1 MINLLW
7 RKIDICYT
15 IWILNCKNSLL
26 FFLTSDYAA
35 SILFFLF
42 CKLLRNIS
50 NFLFYRTDIDKLL
63 CVTILIN
70 NMWPI

>member
-1 MINLLW
+1 MINLFWL
-7 RKIDICYT
+7 KIDICHT
-15 IWILNCKNSLL
+15 IWIINCENSLL
-26 FFLTSDYAA
+26 LCLTYGYAA

>member
-15 IWILNCKNSLL
+15 IWIHNFKNSLL

-42 CKLLRNIS
+42 CKLL
-50 NFLFYRTDIDKLL
+50 
-63 CVTILIN
+63 
-70 NMWPI
+70 